1 MLLEQATRKFKDLFQ
16 ESPTATF
23 FAPGRVNLIGEHI
36 DYNGGL
42 VFPCAISQGTYAFVS
57 KRQDNLFKAYS
68 MNFESLG
75 IVSFSLNDLSYNPK
89 HEWCNY
95 IKGILKT
102 LQEQNHEIT
111 YGLNLVVLGTLPNG
125 SGLSSSASLEV
136 LMCKLCSDLYELNL
150 DPVQMALIGKY
161 VENHYIGVNSGI
173 MDQFAI
179 ALGEKDK
186 ALLLDCALQKYQ
198 YIPLELDGYKLVIM
212 NTNKRR
218 ELADSK
224 YNERFSECQEALAIL
239 KKHYTIEHLCDLPS
253 KELDNIQSY
262 LQNTTLYKRVKH
274 VVTENERVIRAH
286 KVLFDKDLITFG
298 QLLTASHNSLK
309 EDYCVT
315 GKALDTLVEAAL
327 NNGAIGARMTGAGF
341 GGCAISLVP
350 EEKTDSFIEHVGK
363 HYEEVMGYAASF
375 YIATANA
382 GPTRLS

>member
-1 MLLEQATRKFKDLFQ
+1 MSLEQAMQKFKDLFQ
-16 ESPTATF
+16 ETPTATF

-57 KRQDNLFKAYS
+57 KREDNLFQAYS

-75 IVSFSLNDLSYNPK
+75 LVSFSLDDLSFNPK

-95 IKGILKT
+95 IKGVLET

-111 YGLNLVVLGTLPNG
+111 CGLNLVVLGTLPNG

-179 ALGEKDK
+179 ALGEKNK

-198 YIPLELDGYKLVIM
+198 YIPLELDGYKLIIM

-224 YNERFSECQEALAIL
+224 YNERFAECQEALAIL

-253 KELDNIQSY
+253 QELDHIKGY
-262 LQNTTLYKRVKH
+262 LQNDTLYKRVKH
-274 VVTENERVIRAH
+274 VITENERVITAH
-286 KVLFDKDLITFG
+286 KVLFDKNLKTFG
-298 QLLTASHNSLK
+298 ELLTASHVSLK
-309 EDYCVT
+309 DDYCVT

-327 NNGAIGARMTGAGF
+327 NAGAIGARMTGAGF

-350 EEKTDSFIEHVGK
+350 EEKIDSFIEQVGK
-363 HYEEVMGYAASF
+363 QYQEVMGYAASF

-382 GPTRLS
+382 GPIRLA

>member
-1 MLLEQATRKFKDLFQ
+1 MLLEQAMQKFKDLFN
-16 ESPTATF
+16 ESPTGTF

-57 KRQDNLFKAYS
+57 KRDDRLFNAYS

-75 IVSFSLNDLSYNPK
+75 IVSFSLDDLSYNPD

-95 IKGILKT
+95 VKGVLKT
-102 LQEQNHEIT
+102 LQEQSRELP

-136 LMCKLCSDLYELNL
+136 LMCKVFSDLYELNL
-150 DPVQMALIGKY
+150 DPVQMALIGKD

-179 ALGEKDK
+179 ALGQKDK
-186 ALLLDCALQKYQ
+186 ALLLDCSLQKYD
-198 YIPLELDGYKLVIM
+198 YIPLELDGYKLIIM

-224 YNERFSECQEALAIL
+224 YNERFAECQEALAIL
-239 KKHYTIEHLCDLPS
+239 KKHYTIEHLCDLS
-253 KELDNIQSY
+253 SSELSNIESY
-262 LQNTTLYKRVKH
+262 LNNATLYKRVQH
-274 VVTENERVIRAH
+274 VITENERVLKAH

-298 QLLTASHNSLK
+298 ELLTASHHSLK
-309 EDYCVT
+309 EDYVVT

-327 NNGAIGARMTGAGF
+327 EYGAIGARMTGAGF
-341 GGCAISLVP
+341 GGCAISLVS
-350 EEKTDSFIEHVGK
+350 EENVDCFIEQVGK

-375 YIATANA
+375 YVATAND
-382 GPTRLS
+382 GPIRLS